1 MREDNEIVS
10 HPGADRRRE
19 LADRLLVV
27 AEKELSAF
35 VRAVEEIFGAEQ
47 ACVSTTDWIEEL
59 ELIDWLDETA
69 PPNWREVT
77 IRASARLAAFL
88 SEAAS
93 SRKFRISGSQVS
105 VYSNLCSQAAQ
116 VPSSKVTCKLPRRPR
131 RNCRIVSAF
140 VSRMASITSLPAE
153 SRTATEIVAWCTS
166 SRYTC
171 HHS

>member
-10 HPGADRRRE
+10 HPETDRCCE

-47 ACVSTTDWIEEL
+47 ACVSTMDWIEEL
-59 ELIDWLDETA
+59 ELIDWPDGAA

-77 IRASARLAAFL
+77 IRASARLAAFQ

-93 SRKFRISGSQVS
+93 SRKLRISGSQVS
-105 VYSNLCSQAAQ
+105 EYSN
-116 VPSSKVTCKLPRRPR
+116 
-131 RNCRIVSAF
+131 
-140 VSRMASITSLPAE
+140 
-153 SRTATEIVAWCTS
+153 
-166 SRYTC
+166 
-171 HHS
+171 